1 MFKHEENQIDPR
13 DKSLIS
19 YNPQS
24 KRFCTESSSL
34 HGAGIKPYSH
44 HYIIGGLEWVIYLWS
59 EKFEMS
65 IPYVH
70 FRQVRDSEGE
80 LIADVFAPRFDSIV
94 TLKEHQAHTS
104 SLYTELHIL
113 ND

>member
-1 MFKHEENQIDPR
+1 MYKHEENQIDPQ

-19 YNPQS
+19 YNPKT

-34 HGAGIKPYSH
+34 HAAGIEPYYH
-44 HYIIGGLEWVIYLWS
+44 TFVIGGQKPIIYLWS
-59 EKFEMS
+59 AKFEMS

-70 FRQVRDSEGE
+70 FRQVKDSEGE

-94 TLKEHQAHTS
+94 TLKEHNAHVYS
-104 SLYTELHIL
+104 MGTELHIL

>member
-24 KRFCTESSSL
+24 KRFCVESSSL
-34 HGAGIKPYSH
+34 QAAGIEPIFH
-44 HYIIGGLEWVIYLWS
+44 HYTIGGPKWVIYLWS

-70 FRQVRDSEGE
+70 FRQVKDSEGE
-80 LIADVFAPRFDSIV
+80 LIADVFAPRFDMIE
-94 TLKEHQAHTS
+94 TLKKHNAHAA
-104 SLYTELHIL
+104 SLYTELHIQ